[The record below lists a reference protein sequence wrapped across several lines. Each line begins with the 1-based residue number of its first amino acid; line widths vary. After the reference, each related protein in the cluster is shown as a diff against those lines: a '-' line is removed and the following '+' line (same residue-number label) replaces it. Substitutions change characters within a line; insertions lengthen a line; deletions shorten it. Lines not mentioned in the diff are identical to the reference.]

1 MASSNMSSLNPNNI
15 GETRRIST
23 CSGYSTG
30 PGQLTNS
37 SPLINKQIPATLL
50 FAEAI
55 ICVSELVSRQGSN
68 SPRRISAASSAS
80 GYYSDDKERTS
91 FDAGVHGSYK
101 SQHWRYSFR
110 RCKETTPLPNSAI
123 FISLI
128 GFILHLQ
135 MKKKKETPRRTKK
148 MQGHETGGA
157 LTLACDKQIL
167 KSNTKI

>member
-1 MASSNMSSLNPNNI
+1 MATSNMSSLNPHNI

-30 PGQLTNS
+30 PGSLYT
-37 SPLINKQIPATLL
+37 
-50 FAEAI
+50 AI
-55 ICVSELVSRQGSN
+55 ICSKCYFISELVSRQGSN

-91 FDAGVHGSYK
+91 FDGGGHGSYK

-110 RCKETTPLPNSAI
+110 RCKQ
-123 FISLI
+123 SLILVI

-135 MKKKKETPRRTKK
+135 MRRKKETPRKTRTV
-148 MQGHETGGA
+148 GRETGGA
-157 LTLACDKQIL
+157 FTTI
-167 KSNTKI
+167 KSAKVIKTTKNHYFRP